1 MLVPVA
7 DNDVLD
13 NFNLNYFAARPE
25 LASRLA
31 AAGLLAAK
39 GGCTDLSDDERAMA
53 TDMYCAL
60 PLAESLE
67 ISAGDVTSCPYSKAL
82 LAYAAYRFL
91 PSLSPDRRYA
101 LLQASYAELT
111 DFCQSSNSAA
121 ALSTLS
127 RIARD
132 CGFRVIGCDIL
143 NRLCISDNLELNFP
157 FFPPEAYIEDCAAH
171 DSGQWFHYVVR
182 ETFEKIRR
190 YSVISTSELDTF
202 EFLAYHE
209 LATPAAIRRAIL
221 AKLVWGQDMSEVEP
235 YFTRL
240 TAVAGT
246 AGVAWSD
253 IVRSLAERRQ

>member
-1 MLVPVA
+1 MLATVTGPSAWQVATAGLPSEREGMPKNSPGSMVLAMFRELDFGLFRLVGDSSMLVPVA

-91 PSLSPDRRYA
+91 PSLLHHLGATVESLSGTRIHIK
-101 LLQASYAELT
+101 LNGHEGTLQ
-111 DFCQSSNSAA
+111 
-121 ALSTLS
+121 
-127 RIARD
+127 RKRAR
-132 CGFRVIGCDIL
+132 
-143 NRLCISDNLELNFP
+143 
-157 FFPPEAYIEDCAAH
+157 
-171 DSGQWFHYVVR
+171 
-182 ETFEKIRR
+182 
-190 YSVISTSELDTF
+190 
-202 EFLAYHE
+202 
-209 LATPAAIRRAIL
+209 
-221 AKLVWGQDMSEVEP
+221 
-235 YFTRL
+235 
-240 TAVAGT
+240 
-246 AGVAWSD
+246 
-253 IVRSLAERRQ
+253 